1 MARGV
6 RGRRRYARGGARRN
20 SGHGQLVR
28 FVSLR
33 PGELEESESIAAR
46 KWRAAAVDWACNRF
60 GVPVIVLKSVTDIVE
75 HAEDGASEFTQNLWG
90 KALETLSAAMP
101 RVLSA
106 VVGVMA

>member
-1 MARGV
+1 MARASEAV
-6 RGRRRYARGGARRN
+6 AATLEGAHVGTVGTG
-20 SGHGQLVR
+20 SSFDLSASDLASLK
-28 FVSLR
+28 SLR
-33 PGELEESESIAAR
+33 ASCKEME
-46 KWRAAAVDWACNRF
+46 AAAVVWACNRF